1 MTKMLTRSKLI
12 QIWFVSVALVVA
24 AAFSLGADLTLSRW
38 LLILGLCLVPPA
50 ILFKL
55 WPEAPL
61 RSMRDLVYDP
71 NENRGKEGS
80 A

>member
-1 MTKMLTRSKLI
+1 MMMQTMTRSKLI
-12 QIWFVSVALVVA
+12 QIWFVSVAVA
-24 AAFSLGADLTLSRW
+24 AAAAFALGVDLTLGRW

-55 WPEAPL
+55 WPEAPV

-71 NENRGKEGS
+71 KEKR
-80 A
+80 

>member
-1 MTKMLTRSKLI
+1 MMMLTRSKLI
-12 QIWFVSVALVVA
+12 QIWFVSVALAVA
-24 AAFSLGADLTLSRW
+24 AAFALGVDLTLGRW

-55 WPEAPL
+55 WPEAPV

-71 NENRGKEGS
+71 NEKR
-80 A
+80 